1 MKEDTQ
7 LYTEYGYRGAEEL
20 KSARKK
26 IEELENRIKELEKE
40 KNIKKTDGK
49 WKRHTIWLLYT
60 KPL

>member
-40 KNIKKTDGK
+40 KNIKKTDG
-49 WKRHTIWLLYT
+49 I
-60 KPL
+60 